1 MMTDI
6 KLIRGFTYG
15 KVLNPFK
22 DGEKW
27 TRKSAPF

>member
-1 MMTDI
+1 MMEDI

-22 DGEKW
+22 DGK
-27 TRKSAPF
+27 